1 MKQSSPRVEVVVLAA
16 GKGTR
21 MYSELPKV
29 LHPLAGKPLLQ
40 HVVDTARAL
49 NPRAIHIVYG
59 YGGERVPQTLAA
71 PDLNWVLQ
79 AQQLGTGHAVQQ
91 AAPQLNDDA
100 IALVLYGDVP
110 LTRVETLRGLIDAA
124 RSDALALLTIEL
136 SDPTGYGR
144 IVRDRAG
151 RVQAIVEHKDASA
164 AQRAISEVNTGILA
178 APAKALK
185 AWLGGL
191 SNDNAQREYY
201 LTDIVGAAARQG
213 YKMETAQPSA
223 AWEVMGVNSKTQ
235 LAELERIAQVNRARA
250 LTDQGVMLMDPA
262 RIDIRG
268 ALECGRDVV
277 IDINCVFE
285 GAVKLGDRVHI
296 GPHCVIRDAT
306 IGADTV
312 VNSHCVIEASSVGA
326 DCRVGP
332 FARIRPDS
340 TLDDQVHIGNFVEI
354 KKSQLGEGAKANH
367 LAYVGDSTVGKKV
380 NIGAGV
386 ITVNYDGAN
395 KHRTVIG
402 DNAFVGS
409 DCQLIAPV
417 NIGAGATVGAG
428 STITSDV
435 PPEVLAVNRARN
447 TKIVPGWKRP
457 SKKVQK

>member
-21 MYSELPKV
+21 MYSDLPKV

-40 HVVDTARAL
+40 HVIDTARAL

-110 LTRVETLRGLIDAA
+110 LTRAETLRGLIDAA

-136 SDPTGYGR
+136 PDPTGYGR
-144 IVRDRAG
+144 IVRDSDG

-164 AQRAISEVNTGILA
+164 TQRTISEVNTGILA

-185 AWLGGL
+185 GWLGGL

-250 LTDQGVMLMDPA
+250 FTDQGVMLMDPA

-285 GAVKLGDRVHI
+285 GAVKLGDRVRI
-296 GPHCVIRDAT
+296 GPHCVVRDAT

-340 TLDDQVHIGNFVEI
+340 VLDDHVHIGNFVEI

-435 PPEVLAVNRARN
+435 PPDVLAVNRARD

>member
-1 MKQSSPRVEVVVLAA
+1 MEVVVLAA

-21 MYSELPKV
+21 MYSDLPKV

-40 HVVDTARAL
+40 HVIDTARAL

-110 LTRVETLRGLIDAA
+110 LTRAETLRGLIDAA

-136 SDPTGYGR
+136 PDPTGYGR
-144 IVRDRAG
+144 IVRDSDG

-164 AQRAISEVNTGILA
+164 TQRTISEVNTGILA

-185 AWLGGL
+185 GWLGGL

-250 LTDQGVMLMDPA
+250 FTDQGVMLMDPA

-285 GAVKLGDRVHI
+285 GAVKLGDRVRI
-296 GPHCVIRDAT
+296 GPHCVVRDAT

-340 TLDDQVHIGNFVEI
+340 VLDDHVHIGNFVEI

-435 PPEVLAVNRARN
+435 PPDVLAVNRARD

>member
-1 MKQSSPRVEVVVLAA
+1 MEVVVLAA

-21 MYSELPKV
+21 MYSDLPKV

-40 HVVDTARAL
+40 HVIDTARAL

-136 SDPTGYGR
+136 PDPTGYGR
-144 IVRDRAG
+144 IVRDSDG

-164 AQRAISEVNTGILA
+164 TQRTISEVNTGILA

-185 AWLGGL
+185 GWLGGL

-285 GAVKLGDRVHI
+285 GAVKLGDRVRI
-296 GPHCVIRDAT
+296 GPHCVVRDAT

-340 TLDDQVHIGNFVEI
+340 VLDDHVHIGNFVEI

-435 PPEVLAVNRARN
+435 PPDVLAVNRARD

>member
-1 MKQSSPRVEVVVLAA
+1 MEVVVLAA

-21 MYSELPKV
+21 MYSDLPKV

-40 HVVDTARAL
+40 HVIDTARAL

-71 PDLNWVLQ
+71 PDVNWVLQ

-136 SDPTGYGR
+136 PDPTGYGR
-144 IVRDRAG
+144 IVRDSDG

-164 AQRAISEVNTGILA
+164 TQRTISEVNTGILA

-185 AWLGGL
+185 GWLGGL

-250 LTDQGVMLMDPA
+250 FTDQGVMLMDPA

-285 GAVKLGDRVHI
+285 GAVKLGDRVRI
-296 GPHCVIRDAT
+296 GPHCVVRDAT

-340 TLDDQVHIGNFVEI
+340 VLDDHVHIGNFVEI

-435 PPEVLAVNRARN
+435 PPDVLAVNRARD